1 MLTILMIKA
10 PNRAALNPLT
20 VNPSPKKSERLD
32 VMTSINALMTK
43 INSPRESI
51 MIGNVKNLI
60 KGLMKLFTKP
70 NTIATSNK
78 PHQSPV

>member
-1 MLTILMIKA
+1 MLTTLMIKA

-20 VNPSPKKSERLD
+20 VNSSPKKSERLD
-32 VMTSINALMTK
+32 VTTSINALMTK
-43 INSPRESI
+43 MNNPRESI
-51 MIGNVKNLI
+51 MIGNAKNVI

>member
-1 MLTILMIKA
+1 MLTTLMIKA

-20 VNPSPKKSERLD
+20 VNSSPKKSERLD
-32 VMTSINALMTK
+32 VTTSINALMTK
-43 INSPRESI
+43 INSPREII
-51 MIGNVKNLI
+51 MIGNAKNVI